1 MLSNK
6 GLEINAKCP
15 HQGVIVPKA
24 LHRADSSGMR
34 SAERRK
40 VNVIE
45 LKYLRSLVGVSLM
58 DKIWNEEVR
67 RKARIAMKVVRIRE
81 YRDGLD
87 TWRG

>member
-1 MLSNK
+1 MQGINGGYIELFEHCVLSNK

-15 HQGVIVPKA
+15 HEGVIVPKA

-45 LKYLRSLVGVSLM
+45 LKYLRSLV
-58 DKIWNEEVR
+58 
-67 RKARIAMKVVRIRE
+67 
-81 YRDGLD
+81 
-87 TWRG
+87 